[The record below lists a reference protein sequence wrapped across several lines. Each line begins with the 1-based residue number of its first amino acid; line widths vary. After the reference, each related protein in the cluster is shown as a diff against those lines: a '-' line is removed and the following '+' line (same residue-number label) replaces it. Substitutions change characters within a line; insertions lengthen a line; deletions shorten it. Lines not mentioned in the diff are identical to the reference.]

1 MSTYG
6 FAKYSLE
13 YLGFTSAGFFAGAD
27 EIRALGCERWQG
39 EAAEQLN
46 FGFGAQYVLR
56 TERWIQRGCAKAL
69 ARRAVSAQSIN
80 RVIEILDLLRQF
92 AAVIA
97 DLDEIERGYL
107 D

>member
-46 FGFGAQYVLR
+46 FGFGAHNTFCALNDGFSVDALR
-56 TERWIQRGCAKAL
+56 RSPGVPFPRKA
-69 ARRAVSAQSIN
+69 
-80 RVIEILDLLRQF
+80 
-92 AAVIA
+92 
-97 DLDEIERGYL
+97 
-107 D
+107 